1 MTLRL
6 SKILLVVCAGLLGL
20 LSGVDNILD
29 YGTNFE
35 VVRHVMSMDTT
46 GAGEMM
52 MSRAIVS
59 DTLHRLLYAG
69 IIAAELAYGG
79 LCLIGALRLYFARA
93 ASAATFE
100 AAKDIAVAGLTLGV
114 VLYFLGFMIIGG
126 EWLQMWRSA
135 DWNFQQP
142 AFRFL
147 VSLGIVLIFVALPE
161 PNRRDPL

>member
-6 SKILLVVCAGLLGL
+6 SKILLVLCAGLLGL
-20 LSGVDNILD
+20 LTGLDNILD

-46 GAGEMM
+46 GAGEMA
-52 MSRAIVS
+52 MSRAVVS
-59 DTLHRLLYAG
+59 DTLHRLLYAA
-69 IIAAELAYGG
+69 IIAAELAYGA
-79 LCLIGALRLYFARA
+79 LCLFGAARLFVALRAGA
-93 ASAATFE
+93 AVFE
-100 AAKDIAVAGLTLGV
+100 AAKDFAIGGLTLGV
-114 VLYFLGFMIIGG
+114 ILYFFGFMIIGG

-147 VSLGIVLIFVALPE
+147 VSLGVVLIFLASPE
-161 PNRRDPL
+161 PRNV

>member
-6 SKILLVVCAGLLGL
+6 SKILLVLCAGLLGL
-20 LSGVDNILD
+20 LTGLDNILD

-46 GAGEMM
+46 GAGEMA
-52 MSRAIVS
+52 MSRAVVS
-59 DTLHRLLYAG
+59 DTLHRLLYAA

-79 LCLIGALRLYFARA
+79 LCLYGALRLFAARRSGA
-93 ASAATFE
+93 AAFE
-100 AAKDIAVAGLTLGV
+100 SAKDFAIGGLTLGV
-114 VLYFLGFMIIGG
+114 VLYFFGFLIIGG

-135 DWNFQQP
+135 QWNFQQP

-147 VSLGIVLIFVALPE
+147 VSLGVVLSYLASPE
-161 PNRRDPL
+161 PRDV

>member
-6 SKILLVVCAGLLGL
+6 SKIVLVVCAGLLGL

-46 GAGEMM
+46 GAGEAMM
-52 MSRAIVS
+52 RRAIVS
-59 DTLHRLLYAG
+59 DALHRLLYGA

-79 LCLIGALRLYFARA
+79 LCLAGALRLIVARE
-93 ASAATFE
+93 ASAAAFE

-114 VLYFLGFMIIGG
+114 VLYFLGFMIVGG

-142 AFRFL
+142 AYRFL
-147 VSLGIVLIFVALPE
+147 VGLGIVLIFVAMPE
-161 PNRRDPL
+161 PDRRDAL